1 MKPCLSEG
9 QPEDELVRIEAEST
23 ELITMGYLRG
33 ELDMPDNVVPLSKA
47 IQRMDEFSR
56 EVTDHWS
63 GLDGSRVFYW
73 VYACK
78 DDFYL
83 FSYRDG
89 EICSDHRQDTRPKS
103 PEKVYFRLM
112 NGGMTPPE
120 CVCTDAM
127 EYAEWAERKLAER
140 WAYVMENSD
149 AYRRWDDA
157 LKKWVNIPPENLFF
171 DIYGDEYGGEYKY
184 SYKNGQTF
192 LRPFWEEGEGTE
204 KKKRVI
210 IKRWLHRP
218 DAPELQDEYEVDA
231 AVVDGFL
238 RKLERGIYMEQL
250 VAKAEGKELNPEQIF
265 FETYDGE
272 SGAFLK
278 KYRIVGYEIY
288 EMEEDGAESYG
299 SLPFMKK
306 RQ

>member
-1 MKPCLSEG
+1 MDAFLSKE

-33 ELDMPDNVVPLSKA
+33 ELDMPNNVVRLSEA
-47 IQRMDEFSR
+47 IKRMDEFSR
-56 EVTDHWS
+56 EVTDHWTD
-63 GLDGSRVFYW
+63 LDGERVYYR

-78 DDFYL
+78 DDFHL
-83 FSYRDG
+83 FDYMKG
-89 EICSDHRQDTRPKS
+89 EVCSDHRKEERPKS

-112 NGGMTPPE
+112 DGGVTPPK
-120 CVCTDAM
+120 CVCTDEM

-140 WAYVMENSD
+140 WTYVMERKD
-149 AYRRWDDA
+149 DYQRWDRE

-184 SYKNGQTF
+184 SYKDGQIF

-218 DAPELQDEYEVDA
+218 DAPELQEKYEVDA
-231 AVVDGFL
+231 VVVDSFL
-238 RKLERGIYMEQL
+238 RKIRRGIYMEQL
-250 VAKAEGKELNPEQIF
+250 VAEAEGKKLYPEQIF

-278 KYRIVGYEIY
+278 KYRIVGYKIVEDRGGSY
-288 EMEEDGAESYG
+288 E

-306 RQ
+306 